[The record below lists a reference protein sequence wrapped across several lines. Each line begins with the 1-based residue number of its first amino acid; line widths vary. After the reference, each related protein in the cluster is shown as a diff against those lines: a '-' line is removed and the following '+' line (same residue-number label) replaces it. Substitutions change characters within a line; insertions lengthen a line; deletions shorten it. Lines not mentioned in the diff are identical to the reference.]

1 MKGRRFILF
10 VVIMILLHIESC
22 VCVLNSSG
30 RPFFPDHAPTV
41 QQTTGFIKT
50 QAPTH
55 VVTYFFST
63 GTKQNS
69 WTSETS
75 LSSEKEVMMN
85 KLLGSIPPSCE
96 HKCYGCTPCEATQVP
111 TTKANLE
118 IQSANYQP
126 EGWKCKCGPSFYGP

>member
-1 MKGRRFILF
+1 MAMASSEVPRNKKMKGRRFILF

-41 QQTTGFIKT
+41 QQT
-50 QAPTH
+50 
-55 VVTYFFST
+55 T